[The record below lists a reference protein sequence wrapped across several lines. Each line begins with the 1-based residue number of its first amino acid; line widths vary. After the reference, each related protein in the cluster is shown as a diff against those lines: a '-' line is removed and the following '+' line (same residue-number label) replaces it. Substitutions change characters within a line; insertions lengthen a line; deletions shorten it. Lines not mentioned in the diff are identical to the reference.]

1 MKLLPEFTPAL
12 FLLVAVLVVF
22 GGGKIARRFGQPE
35 SLGRG
40 VALCIIAIAIGLSP
54 ATWRAAWAGG
64 LAGDPLLTYTQM
76 VGITGMLFLSGT
88 RFNFAEIKHRHRLVL
103 KIGIAATVLFVTVL
117 LLAKSLGVGF
127 GPMVLLG
134 AAVVASSLWF
144 PGERGR
150 SDQHDVQIINWQVAA
165 LTFTASAFLAVYFFD
180 VFSTSSR
187 PSFSLFVY
195 IVITAYEVVKLF
207 VLFGFAYF
215 ICSRFLARA
224 EGRVSNT
231 RTTIGFVLIT
241 VLIFGLAVITTNQ
254 LAVFAWAFVA
264 GALWQRSEI
273 GTRFGDGSRPAASAT
288 LISLAFVP
296 LMLQTHGRD
305 LIGVSTLI
313 VFAVFVITI
322 KMFVAWL
329 SITHVTRS
337 KQLVM
342 RVAVMLAL
350 PGEIA
355 IALLG
360 FGITRWAITGP
371 VYFPILGYAL
381 ISTILSPAIW
391 PTTTSQSSDLEKTKT
406 HRQRLAER
414 EKGVTHV
421 FK

>member
-1 MKLLPEFTPAL
+1 MKLLPEFTPVL
-12 FLLVAVLVVF
+12 FLLVAVLLVF
-22 GGGKIARRFGQPE
+22 GGGRIARQCGRSE
-35 SLGRG
+35 ALGCG
-40 VALCIIAIAIGLSP
+40 VALCIIAIAVGLSP
-54 ATWRAAWAGG
+54 ATWRAAWAGVSG
-64 LAGDPLLTYTQM
+64 GDRLLTYARM
-76 VGITGMLFLSGT
+76 VGITGMLFLTGT
-88 RFNFAEIKHRHRLVL
+88 RFDFAQIKHRQGVVL
-103 KIGIAATVLFVTVL
+103 RTAVAAAALFVIVL
-117 LLAKSLGVGF
+117 LLTKLLGVDF
-127 GPMVLLG
+127 GPIVLLG
-134 AAVVASSLWF
+134 AAVVASSLWS
-144 PGERGR
+144 PGERRR
-150 SDQHDVQIINWQVAA
+150 SDQHDEQIINWQVAA
-165 LTFTASAFLAVYFFD
+165 LAFTACAFLAVYFFD

-187 PSFSLFVY
+187 SSLSLFVY
-195 IVITAYEVVKLF
+195 IVVTAYEVVKLF

-224 EGRVSNT
+224 ERRVSIT

-241 VLIFGLAVITTNQ
+241 VLIFGLTVITTNE
-254 LAVFAWAFVA
+254 LAAFAWAFVA

-288 LISLAFVP
+288 LMSLAFVP

-305 LIGVSTLI
+305 LVGLSTLS
-313 VFAVFVITI
+313 VFALFIITI
-322 KMFVAWL
+322 KIVVAWL
-329 SITHVTRS
+329 SITHVSLS
-337 KQLVM
+337 KKIAM
-342 RVAVMLAL
+342 RLAVMLAF

-414 EKGVTHV
+414 EKGVTPV